1 MTTQFC
7 SKNPNLSPL
16 KNWISVGKHL
26 EIRRRNMPYYG
37 DLYAY
42 AANNFLLN
50 NTSKPQN
57 SCIQKTPQLNAPQ
70 GNIYMGARYL
80 DPKYSRWISVDPAL
94 AEYIPGAGKS
104 NEADKLPGMG
114 GVFNSV
120 NLLLF
125 HYAGNNPVRYVDP
138 DGRVDW
144 DEIGN
149 ELITEIKRTF
159 NGDFGI
165 DFFVLSTQAY
175 ENGDYLRGFAYS
187 LNGTAELIFDF
198 FSLNKIAEGIEFLA
212 KRAESSISGL
222 IDGFGT
228 TVPAASQDYF
238 FKLSQNIESKFGVSI
253 EAQEATF
260 RCLESMVKAKD
271 GSVAVSK
278 CLEKMIAS
286 GTVGRDFIT
295 EMNKFS
301 GLLLENC
308 SDEKVVNALKTLQR
322 VTGTFGG
329 K

>member
-1 MTTQFC
+1 
-7 SKNPNLSPL
+7 
-16 KNWISVGKHL
+16 
-26 EIRRRNMPYYG
+26 
-37 DLYAY
+37 
-42 AANNFLLN
+42 
-50 NTSKPQN
+50 
-57 SCIQKTPQLNAPQ
+57 
-70 GNIYMGARYL
+70 MGARYL
-80 DPKYSRWISVDPAL
+80 DPKYSRWISTDPAL

-104 NEADKLPGMG
+104 DEADKMPGMG

-120 NLLLF
+120 NLSLF

-187 LNGTAELIFDF
+187 LDGTAELIFDF

>member
-1 MTTQFC
+1 
-7 SKNPNLSPL
+7 
-16 KNWISVGKHL
+16 
-26 EIRRRNMPYYG
+26 
-37 DLYAY
+37 
-42 AANNFLLN
+42 
-50 NTSKPQN
+50 
-57 SCIQKTPQLNAPQ
+57 
-70 GNIYMGARYL
+70 MGARYL
-80 DPKYSRWISVDPAL
+80 DPKYSRWLSTDPAL
-94 AEYIPGAGKS
+94 GEYVPQAPV
-104 NEADKLPGMG
+104 NDEAKKHNQNLPGMG

-120 NLLLF
+120 NLSLF
-125 HYAGNNPVRYVDP
+125 HYAGNNPVRYTDP

-187 LNGTAELIFDF
+187 LDGTAELIFDF

-322 VTGTFGG
+322 LTGTFGG